1 MTQPEPMGPPSSH
14 GPRRMEIPVC
24 PVPHDWSRYGLDQI
38 AAMLRRQSPE
48 AGQAAVTMWTA
59 IETLCQ
65 ELADRLRKALK
76 DLEARW
82 PTGQQAADAFQMW
95 GASLAR
101 AMDDTAE
108 TARRNRPVAANLNE
122 EINRARARIDELMSQ
137 RARYQELEQSRGS
150 LIANAAHVGNELLD
164 GDLDFTGWRSAL
176 DRDAREVMANLEQKI
191 YNYALDL
198 YADQL
203 YKPPVGEERRF
214 PDIPQDSAAGETIG
228 VGWGGSGFVRPAD
241 GGSGVWEPPAGSA
254 APGGDPVPDSDQVPR
269 SGPAPIS
276 GPGRSGDTVLDG
288 VVPGPGGAA
297 GASPKGPGGAFLDTP
312 WGRVLAPG
320 GVIGAP
326 ATGGIGVGT
335 TPGGPNSAA
344 GPAAAGLAPTT
355 GPATRA
361 AGGPGIVPFVPPMV
375 PGRAGSGTASS
386 TGGRRSRPGLPGV
399 FETPEGP
406 PGIIR
411 PPAEPVEHH
420 PGPGV
425 IGIDR

>member
-1 MTQPEPMGPPSSH
+1 
-14 GPRRMEIPVC
+14 MEIPVC
-24 PVPHDWSRYGLDQI
+24 PVPHDWSRYSLDQI

-176 DRDAREVMANLEQKI
+176 DRDAREVMASLEQKI
-191 YNYALDL
+191 YNYASDL
-198 YADQL
+198 YADRL
-203 YKPPVGEERRF
+203 YEPPVGPVRDMLDVR
-214 PDIPQDSAAGETIG
+214 PGDGLTSIG
-228 VGWGGSGFVRPAD
+228 VAD
-241 GGSGVWEPPAGSA
+241 GFLHSSGGWSGVWEPSDSSTMSGRS
-254 APGGDPVPDSDQVPR
+254 PVPASEPALPR
-269 SGPAPIS
+269 GSGPDGNPTPVTGS
-276 GPGRSGDTVLDG
+276 GPGGDTVLDG
-288 VVPGPGGAA
+288 LVPGPGSGAA
-297 GASPKGPGGAFLDTP
+297 GAPPTGPGGAFLDTP

-326 ATGGIGVGT
+326 VTGGIGVGP
-335 TPGGPNSAA
+335 TPGGPNSATA
-344 GPAAAGLAPTT
+344 PAAAGLVSTT
-355 GPATRA
+355 GSATRA
-361 AGGPGIVPFVPPMV
+361 AGGPGLVPLVPPMV

-399 FETPEGP
+399 FDTPEGP
-406 PGIIR
+406 PGVIQ
-411 PPAEPVEHH
+411 PPAEPAEHH